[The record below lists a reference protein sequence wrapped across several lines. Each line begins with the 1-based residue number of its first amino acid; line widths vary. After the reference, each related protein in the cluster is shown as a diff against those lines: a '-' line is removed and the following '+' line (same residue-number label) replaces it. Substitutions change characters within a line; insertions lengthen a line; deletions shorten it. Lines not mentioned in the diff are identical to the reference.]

1 MDNTLLIAIVAL
13 ILGLI
18 FGWLL
23 ARTTGRGAVNELES
37 RLRQAQSA
45 ADGAKRDV
53 TNLQSELNIKQTH
66 INTLNSNVG
75 ILEEKLR
82 LAEAGG
88 QAEMATIARLQ
99 SDLKTASVD
108 KPAFEA
114 ELRERDA
121 ELSRVRAQLEAQ
133 REEAIDLWRQVQ
145 AAEGAT
151 VEARSQL
158 DAIEAENARRE
169 AARLA
174 AIFETAQVASLQ
186 ANLAPAQEEPGVVAT
201 ERKTEQVIATLKP
214 AADPD
219 ELEAVRK
226 EIFDL
231 KDGIATLAFAG
242 AELAGAYEKRNKDYD
257 ELLAQVHGGN
267 RTVVIGKQAPA
278 QEGLGTAGKMGLVA
292 GGAVLA
298 GAVSASEGEKE
309 EEAAETET
317 AAEAA
322 ADAGPSAEELNAQI
336 EALKSQYAAL
346 QADLQT
352 EAKSKADLAGELQ
365 ARLTD
370 LTGLKDTLSTA
381 EGNLDELIGPAD
393 KIEGEAGSAEAAGP
407 VGVVAKLAVVKTIV
421 DGLSAAKADMES
433 KLQTKEAE
441 FSDVSSK
448 LAALTTDID
457 ALVGPAPEGVELPAD
472 PQAKLGLVKT
482 NLDGLTAA
490 KAELEAKLGATSAE
504 LDGLRGTIAEV
515 TADVNDLLGLTPEAA
530 DQAKAALTAAADG
543 AQVELPADLKSK
555 LGLVKGNI
563 TTLTSH
569 NSEMESKLHAEGIE
583 LGVLRKQMRSLDGLL
598 SDVLD
603 AQSKLE
609 QAATEAQPA
618 AVNAVTGG

>member
-1 MDNTLLIAIVAL
+1 MDNTLLIPIVAL

-23 ARTTGRGAVNELES
+23 ARVTGRGAVNELES

-66 INTLNSNVG
+66 INTLNSNIG

-99 SDLKTASVD
+99 SELKTAQVD

-114 ELRERDA
+114 ELHDRDA
-121 ELSRVRAQLEAQ
+121 ELNRVRAQLEAQ

-145 AAEGAT
+145 AAEASAAE
-151 VEARSQL
+151 VRSQL
-158 DAIEAENARRE
+158 DAMEAEHAHRE

-174 AIFETAQVASLQ
+174 ALFETAQAASLQ
-186 ANLAPAQEEPGVVAT
+186 ESLTPAQEAPSVDAGEGD
-201 ERKTEQVIATLKP
+201 KVIATLKP

-219 ELEAVRK
+219 ELEATRK

-242 AELAGAYEKRNKDYD
+242 AELAGAYEKRNKEYD
-257 ELLAQVHGGN
+257 ELLAQVHRSNSGN
-267 RTVVIGKQAPA
+267 RTLVIEKQAPA
-278 QEGLGTAGKMGLVA
+278 QEGLGPAAKMGLVA
-292 GGAVLA
+292 GGVALA
-298 GAVSASEGEKE
+298 DAAGEGKKEKE
-309 EEAAETET
+309 TSE
-317 AAEAA
+317 
-322 ADAGPSAEELNAQI
+322 AEELNAQI
-336 EALKSQYAAL
+336 EALKGQYTAL

-352 EAKSKADLAGELQ
+352 EAKSKADLASELQ
-365 ARLTD
+365 ARLAD
-370 LTGLKDTLSTA
+370 LSGLKETLATA
-381 EGNLDELIGPAD
+381 DGNLDELIGPVT
-393 KIEGEAGSAEAAGP
+393 KPEGEAGSAEAAGP

-421 DGLSAAKADMES
+421 DGLKSSKADLEG
-433 KLQTKEAE
+433 KLQIKEAE
-441 FSDVSSK
+441 FSDVSGK

-490 KAELEAKLGATSAE
+490 KADLEAKLGATSAE
-504 LDGLRGTIAEV
+504 LDGLKSTIADV

-563 TTLTSH
+563 AALTSH
-569 NSEMESKLHAEGIE
+569 NSEIESKLHAEGIE

-598 SDVLD
+598 SGVLD

-609 QAATEAQPA
+609 QAVTEAQPA
-618 AVNAVTGG
+618 AVNATTGG

>member
-23 ARTTGRGAVNELES
+23 ARVTGRGAVNELES

-45 ADGAKRDV
+45 ADGAKRDA

-66 INTLNSNVG
+66 INTLNSNIG

-99 SDLKTASVD
+99 SELKTAQVD

-114 ELRERDA
+114 ELHDRDA
-121 ELSRVRAQLEAQ
+121 ELNRVRAQLEAQ

-145 AAEGAT
+145 AAEAAT
-151 VEARSQL
+151 AEARSQL

-174 AIFETAQVASLQ
+174 ALFETAQAASLQ
-186 ANLAPAQEEPGVVAT
+186 DSLTPAQEAPGAAAGEGDKVM
-201 ERKTEQVIATLKP
+201 ATLTS

-219 ELEAVRK
+219 ELEATRK

-242 AELAGAYEKRNKDYD
+242 AELAGAYEKRNKEYD
-257 ELLAQVHGGN
+257 ELLAQVRSGSSSN
-267 RTVVIGKQAPA
+267 RTLVIEKQAPA
-278 QEGLGTAGKMGLVA
+278 QEGLGPAAKMGLVA
-292 GGAVLA
+292 GGVALA
-298 GAVSASEGEKE
+298 GAASEGEKE
-309 EEAAETET
+309 KET
-317 AAEAA
+317 AEAKA
-322 ADAGPSAEELNAQI
+322 GADAGPSAEELNAQI
-336 EALKSQYAAL
+336 EALKGQYAAL

-365 ARLTD
+365 ARLAD
-370 LTGLKDTLSTA
+370 LSGLKETLATA
-381 EGNLDELIGPAD
+381 DGNLDELIGPVI
-393 KIEGEAGSAEAAGP
+393 KPEGEAGSAEGAGP
-407 VGVVAKLAVVKTIV
+407 VGVVAKLAVVKTLV
-421 DGLSAAKADMES
+421 DGLKSSKADLEG

-490 KAELEAKLGATSAE
+490 KVELEAKLGATSAE

-563 TTLTSH
+563 TALTSH

-609 QAATEAQPA
+609 QAATAAQPA

>member
-23 ARTTGRGAVNELES
+23 ARVTGRGGVNELES

-66 INTLNSNVG
+66 ISTLNSNVG
-75 ILEEKLR
+75 ILEQKLR

-88 QAEMATIARLQ
+88 QAGMATVARLQ
-99 SDLKTASVD
+99 SELKTASAD

-114 ELRERDA
+114 ELHDRDA

-151 VEARSQL
+151 AEARSQL
-158 DAIEAENARRE
+158 DAVEAENARRE

-174 AIFETAQVASLQ
+174 AMFETAQTASLQ
-186 ANLAPAQEEPGVVAT
+186 ANQDPVQEESGVVASAG
-201 ERKTEQVIATLKP
+201 EDEQVIATLKP

-219 ELEAVRK
+219 ELESARK

-242 AELAGAYEKRNKDYD
+242 AELAGAYEKRSKDYD
-257 ELLAQVHGGN
+257 ELLAQVHSGSSS
-267 RTVVIGKQAPA
+267 RTLVIEKQAPA
-278 QEGLGTAGKMGLVA
+278 QEGLGTPAKMGLVA

-298 GAVSASEGEKE
+298 GAASASASEGEKE
-309 EEAAETET
+309 KE

-322 ADAGPSAEELNAQI
+322 AEAGPSAEELNAQI

-370 LTGLKDTLSTA
+370 LTGLKDTLATA
-381 EGNLDELIGPAD
+381 EGNLDELIGPAV
-393 KIEGEAGSAEAAGP
+393 KVEGEAGSAEATGP

-421 DGLSAAKADMES
+421 DGLNSSKGDLES
-433 KLQTKEAE
+433 KLNATTTELDGLKGKIA
-441 FSDVSSK
+441 DVTEEVDGLIGISPD
-448 LAALTTDID
+448 APTTTLTINGKQVD
-457 ALVGPAPEGVELPAD
+457 VPAD
-472 PQAKLGLVKT
+472 LKGKLGLVKD
-482 NLDGLTAA
+482 NINDLSVL
-490 KAELEAKLGATSAE
+490 KAELESRLHSGDVALGA
-504 LDGLRGTIAEV
+504 
-515 TADVNDLLGLTPEAA
+515 
-530 DQAKAALTAAADG
+530 
-543 AQVELPADLKSK
+543 LKKK
-555 LGLVKGNI
+555 LF
-563 TTLTSH
+563 
-569 NSEMESKLHAEGIE
+569 
-583 LGVLRKQMRSLDGLL
+583 SLDGLMNGIL
-598 SDVLD
+598 DIQTQAEQAVDD
-603 AQSKLE
+603 AQ
-609 QAATEAQPA
+609 ATLT
-618 AVNAVTGG
+618 VNADEKATTGG